1 MIIRIVVDIVHN
13 FDYLHIIDRAYLL
26 YHSSPAYRLRPIPH
40 LFGSESQLLRDLQH
54 LLDRFD
60 GLLLYLL
67 VHEYLRHLELQAI
80 I

>member
-1 MIIRIVVDIVHN
+1 MIAGIVVDIVDH
-13 FDYLHIIDRAYLL
+13 FDYLHMIDRAWIL
-26 YHSSPAYRLRPIPH
+26 YHPSPAYPLRPI
-40 LFGSESQLLRDLQH
+40 LYLSGSESQLLRDLQH

-60 GLLLYLL
+60 RLLLYLL

>member
-1 MIIRIVVDIVHN
+1 MLVGIVVDIVDH
-13 FDYLHIIDRAYLL
+13 FYYLYIIGLTWIVYHPSRAYPLRLIL
-26 YHSSPAYRLRPIPH
+26 YLSE
-40 LFGSESQLLRDLQH
+40 SESQLLRNLQH

-60 GLLLYLL
+60 RLLLYLL

>member
-13 FDYLHIIDRAYLL
+13 FDYLHNRPGLAFI
-26 YHSSPAYRLRPIPH
+26 SPSPAYRLRPIPH